1 MLPISRFL
9 ADPSRYSLV
18 STLLGEGRLDVRL
31 GHAYGFHPRHR
42 LDLYRPRDPHDGS
55 AAAALFV
62 HGGSWR
68 HGSRACYGFVGAALA
83 SHGIPTA
90 IADYRLFP
98 EVRWPAF
105 QEDIAHAFH
114 WLRKHLGGQH
124 PRPIVLIGHSAGAH
138 IAALLA
144 ADLRWLGDARPA
156 GFVGLSGP
164 YTFEPT
170 HWRTTRDIFATASTI
185 NEPRPVAHVGPHVP
199 PALLL
204 HGEADPVVDPAST
217 IEMAKAWAGAGA
229 PVTCEILSNHDH
241 RRLVKAFARPYRY
254 RSPMLGRVVEFI
266 KGLH

>member
-1 MLPISRFL
+1 MLPISGFL
-9 ADPSRYSLV
+9 ADPSRYALV

-31 GHAYGFHPRHR
+31 GQAYGAHRRNR
-42 LDLYRPRDPHDGS
+42 LDLYRPRDPQDET

-68 HGSRACYGFVGAALA
+68 DGSRACYGFVGAALA
-83 SHGIPTA
+83 SHGIPAA

-105 QEDIAHAFH
+105 QEDIAQAFH
-114 WLRKHLGGQH
+114 WLRDHLGDGRA
-124 PRPIVLIGHSAGAH
+124 RPVVLIGHSAGAH

-144 ADLRWLGDARPA
+144 ADQRWLGDARPA

-170 HWRTTRDIFATASTI
+170 HWRTTRDIFATARTI
-185 NEPRPVAHVGPHVP
+185 NEPRPIAHVGPHVP

-217 IEMAKAWAGAGA
+217 IEMARAWAAAGA
-229 PVTCEILSNHDH
+229 PVSCEILRDHDH

-254 RSPMLGRVVEFI
+254 RSPMLGRIVEFI
-266 KGLH
+266 RSLP